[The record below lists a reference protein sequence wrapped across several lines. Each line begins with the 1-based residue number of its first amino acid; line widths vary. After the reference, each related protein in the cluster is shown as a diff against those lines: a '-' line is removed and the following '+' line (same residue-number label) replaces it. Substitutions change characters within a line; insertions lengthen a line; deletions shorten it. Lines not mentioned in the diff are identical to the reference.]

1 MNCCVLEPD
10 AGPEAE
16 SCLDFDMVE
25 PDSTAAKMSV
35 LFVDSCVMEKEPG
48 PSSLRDPKILEGK
61 HKWLQRRRSLGQQ
74 QSSEDL
80 NPENGEGNGY
90 SPPQCRQIVSQG
102 QRQTPRSAENTSKRQ
117 RIKLPLKTQI
127 GSRPL
132 PDKVVGKGRVAL
144 VLQDLESGQEGGD
157 LVQVRIAHIADSE
170 CWTGVQRS
178 RSLLENG
185 KSKVAEQFSRSW
197 GGVTGQ

>member
-10 AGPEAE
+10 DGPEAE
-16 SCLDFDMVE
+16 NCLDFDMVE

-35 LFVDSCVMEKEPG
+35 LSVNSCVMEKEPG
-48 PSSLRDPKILEGK
+48 PSPRRDPKILEGK
-61 HKWLQRRRSLGQQ
+61 HKWLQRRRSLGRQ
-74 QSSEDL
+74 QSSVDL

-102 QRQTPRSAENTSKRQ
+102 QRQTPRSAETTSKRQ
-117 RIKLPLKTQI
+117 RIKMPLKTQI
-127 GSRPL
+127 GS
-132 PDKVVGKGRVAL
+132 GKGRVEL
-144 VLQDLESGQEGGD
+144 VLQDLEGGQAGGD

-185 KSKVAEQFSRSW
+185 KSIVGEQFSRSW
-197 GGVTGQ
+197 AGVAGQ